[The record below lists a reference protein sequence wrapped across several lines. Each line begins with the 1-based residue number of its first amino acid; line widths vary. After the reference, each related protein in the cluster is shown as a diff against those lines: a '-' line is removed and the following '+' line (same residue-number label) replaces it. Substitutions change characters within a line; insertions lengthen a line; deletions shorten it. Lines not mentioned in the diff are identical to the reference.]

1 MATWEERNPYATI
14 AAPVYGDK
22 KKTKKPGQTGL
33 LGWQEDSP
41 ELSATLGLLD
51 SQDGQNP
58 GLLSNNQG
66 QQDYSQMRQ
75 QYMQAYQNY
84 VRQMQAEQDDA
95 AQKKMEQGLAK
106 NALKYANNTNNA
118 NNAASAAGGSG
129 NLGSGIA
136 GNNAALD
143 NGFETM
149 DTANYNDQA
158 QYIDDAGGAEA
169 TNPDSAAN
177 GSSDSG
183 SYMGAATGALA
194 GYGAGKKNYY
204 TDPAMRSG
212 EDGFG
217 KYHRDYRAEAGG
229 GTLGGV
235 IGYYSEGLANPLIPS
250 IVEWIHPY
258 MQDMT
263 RDMIML
269 GDKAGGAYGAM
280 MVDPIG
286 TVASGKY
293 SNSDLVASSFTPF
306 LAPVAGGKAPDLAQK
321 LSEPISDIGH
331 KIADVFGW

>member
-1 MATWEERNPYATI
+1 MATWEERNPYAATV
-14 AAPVYGDK
+14 APVNGDK
-22 KKTKKPGQTGL
+22 KKTKKPGKTGL

-51 SQDGQNP
+51 RQDGQNT

-84 VRQMQAEQDDA
+84 VRQMQAEQDAA

-118 NNAASAAGGSG
+118 NNAASAPGGSG

-149 DTANYNDQA
+149 DTSGYNEQA
-158 QYIDDAGGAEA
+158 AYIDDAGGAEA
-169 TNPDSAAN
+169 TNPDA

-183 SYMGAATGALA
+183 GSYLGAATGALA

-212 EDGFG
+212 EDDFG
-217 KYHRDYRAEAGG
+217 KYHRDYRAEVGG
-229 GTLGGV
+229 GVGGGV
-235 IGYYSEGLANPLIPS
+235 IGYFSEGLANPLIPAL
-250 IVEWIHPY
+250 VEWSHPY

-269 GDKAGGAYGAM
+269 GDRAGGAYGAM
-280 MVDPIG
+280 LVDPIG
-286 TVASGKY
+286 TWASGRY
-293 SNSDLVASSFTPF
+293 SNADLAASGFTPL
-306 LAPVAGGKAPDLAQK
+306 LAPIAGGKAPDLAQK
-321 LSEPISDIGH
+321 LSKPISDIGH